1 MCKVLRLH
9 PSGYY
14 AWKAAP
20 LSARAQ
26 DDQRLLGLLKRMRAA
41 NPCWPQAAVMAGA
54 QMVAGC
60 QRWGSNSSTRLALC
74 VGSLVSTSLR

>member
-1 MCKVLRLH
+1 MALFFKGHFYVCRQSLLVRLIT
-9 PSGYY
+9 
-14 AWKAAP
+14 ATA
-20 LSARAQ
+20 LQ
-26 DDQRLLGLLKRMRAA
+26 CMRAA